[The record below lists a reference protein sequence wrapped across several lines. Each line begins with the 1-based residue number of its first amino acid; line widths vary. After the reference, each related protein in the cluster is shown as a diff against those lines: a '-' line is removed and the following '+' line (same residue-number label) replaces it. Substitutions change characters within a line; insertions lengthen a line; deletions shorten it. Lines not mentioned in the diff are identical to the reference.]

1 MCFMNRELRSMSNV
15 ASSLRAH
22 IERGGERVW
31 KFEDFKNYPTAA
43 VVKEL
48 SRLVK
53 LGKLKR
59 LSKGIYYRSKITS
72 FGESKPNL
80 TELKKYAQKK
90 KRIFPSG
97 LSASNLLG
105 LTSQNPQIAEVS
117 TSSSSIPRKLI
128 GEKIVINS
136 RRPSAWSKLTEKEA
150 SVLDFL
156 RGKALATDLESK
168 EVIKRVLN
176 ILSED
181 NIYEHLLKVSSTEPP
196 RVRAMLGA
204 LGEKLNKPDQV
215 LQKLKES
222 LNPLSKFDFGNL
234 SELQNASN
242 WQAKVKK

>member
-1 MCFMNRELRSMSNV
+1 MNKEARSISNV
-15 ASSLRAH
+15 ASSLRAQ

-31 KFEDFKNYPTAA
+31 KFEDFKNYPTTA

-80 TELKKYAQKK
+80 TELKKFVQKK
-90 KRIFPSG
+90 KKIFPSG

-105 LTSQNPQIAEVS
+105 LTTQNPKIAEVS
-117 TSSSSIPRKLI
+117 TSSSSLPRKLF
-128 GEKIVINS
+128 GDKIVINS

-150 SVLDFL
+150 SILDFL
-156 RGKALATDLESK
+156 RGKALATDLKSK
-168 EVIKRVLN
+168 EVVKRVLI

-181 NIYEHLLKVSSTEPP
+181 NTYEQLLKVSSTEPP

-204 LGEKLNKPDQV
+204 LGERLNKPKPI

-222 LNPLSKFDFGNL
+222 LNSLSTFDFGNL
-234 SELQNASN
+234 SDLPNASN